1 MSEWKLVPCTPT
13 IDMIAEA
20 ECADDCYRIDRFGSD
35 KAHLGPEVIYKAMLS
50 ASPAPAVTEEMV
62 ERAARAINPR
72 AFWTAEEWIKKLPP
86 PINASRTPHEIVAAH
101 AGERDKVRATA
112 RAALA
117 AALEVKGEG

>member
-1 MSEWKLVPCTPT
+1 MNGWKLVPVEATREMMNAC
-13 IDMIAEA
+13 AEIHQWHDGGKTWA
-20 ECADDCYRIDRFGSD
+20 
-35 KAHLGPEVIYKAMLS
+35 AMLA
-50 ASPAPAVTEEMV
+50 ASPAPVVTEEMV

-86 PINASRTPHEIVAAH
+86 PINASRTPDEIVAGH

-117 AALEVKGEG
+117 AALEVKGEPG